1 MNKIMIIVVKCTAF
15 SEASQ
20 REVCSENTQAK
31 REKLYW
37 RVESFFL
44 RLLVPGNNQSFILTA
59 SHKKAYHA

>member
-1 MNKIMIIVVKCTAF
+1 MNEIMITVYLFFRSKSTW
-15 SEASQ
+15 
-20 REVCSENTQAK
+20 RSENTKAK

-44 RLLVPGNNQSFILTA
+44 RLLVPSYNQSFILTA